1 MFEVRGVSKEIEEVQ
16 SKAWWREN
24 WEIFSFFSSAW
35 HSLET
40 RPINKNMTEKTNDN
54 TETDAVIEINEETE
68 FMKNDKLSVLGL
80 TRLMNMFRDN
90 KQGDD
95 DSKMKKATVIMF
107 NNEVAAPLISQRS

>member
-1 MFEVRGVSKEIEEVQ
+1 
-16 SKAWWREN
+16 
-24 WEIFSFFSSAW
+24 
-35 HSLET
+35 
-40 RPINKNMTEKTNDN
+40 MTEKTNDN

>member
-1 MFEVRGVSKEIEEVQ
+1 M
-16 SKAWWREN
+16 
-24 WEIFSFFSSAW
+24 
-35 HSLET
+35 
-40 RPINKNMTEKTNDN
+40 NKNMTEKTNDN

-95 DSKMKKATVIMF
+95 DSKMKKPTVIMF
-107 NNEVAAPLISQRS
+107 NNEVAAHRIS

>member
-1 MFEVRGVSKEIEEVQ
+1 
-16 SKAWWREN
+16 
-24 WEIFSFFSSAW
+24 
-35 HSLET
+35 
-40 RPINKNMTEKTNDN
+40 MTEKTNDN

-95 DSKMKKATVIMF
+95 DSKMKKPAVIKSVF
-107 NNEVAAPLISQRS
+107 LISRNLSPSVAAPLISQRS

>member
-1 MFEVRGVSKEIEEVQ
+1 
-16 SKAWWREN
+16 
-24 WEIFSFFSSAW
+24 
-35 HSLET
+35 
-40 RPINKNMTEKTNDN
+40 MTEKTKDN

-68 FMKNDKLSVLGL
+68 FVKNDKLSVLGL

-95 DSKMKKATVIMF
+95 DSKMKKPTVIMF